1 MDELC
6 EENVMFPTGFVPSRL
21 VWASVANVLWR
32 DSGEFGHLL
41 GFIQHARVPR
51 SARISKVGAYFSD
64 EKKLKKDGKL

>member
-1 MDELC
+1 MCKDGGYRQEDLFRQSFLTQCKSMDELC

-41 GFIQHARVPR
+41 GFI
-51 SARISKVGAYFSD
+51 
-64 EKKLKKDGKL
+64 

>member
-1 MDELC
+1 MNELC

-41 GFIQHARVPR
+41 GFI
-51 SARISKVGAYFSD
+51 
-64 EKKLKKDGKL
+64 